1 MNFLRQQVAVKD
13 LLELELKQRLLLADH
28 CISDLDHTD
37 VNGSPAEDLAKQ
49 RIGVSST
56 SLGNLRYANWAFWT
70 GLEFLS
76 AYRCDDCETAIE
88 KVKEQRFS
96 AYDHAFLRTSM
107 VNNCQRELKRE
118 VQQELTGLVNGRYL
132 AQSLFSGVREFY
144 RALPARKMYLS
155 RNLRPVVEAYAGF
168 LGFTGVE
175 SEVKLK
181 RAVLEHLLLHHR
193 SMKRLIFRIDG
204 VAEDEM
210 INTAKFYQRQK
221 WSQVEDV
228 LVLKR
233 SLEMNDDFK
242 TADVLIGSNDYGL
255 VDIMNGRKV

>member
-56 SLGNLRYANWAFWT
+56 SLGNLRYANWVFWT

-76 AYRCDDCETAIE
+76 AYRCEDCETAIE

-242 TADVLIGSNDYGL
+242 TADVLMGSNDYGL

>member
-56 SLGNLRYANWAFWT
+56 SWGNLRYANWAFWT

-76 AYRCDDCETAIE
+76 AYHCEDRETAME
-88 KVKEQRFS
+88 KAKEQCFS
-96 AYDHAFLRTSM
+96 AYDSAFLRTSK
-107 VNNCQRELKRE
+107 VDNCRLELKRE
-118 VQQELTGLVNGRYL
+118 VQQELTELVNKRDI
-132 AQSLFSGVREFY
+132 AKSLFPGVKEFY
-144 RALPARKMYLS
+144 QALPAQKMYLS
-155 RNLRPVVEAYAGF
+155 RNLQPIVEAYAGF
-168 LGFTGVE
+168 LGFTGVK

-181 RAVLEHLLLHHR
+181 RAVLEHLLLHNR

-233 SLEMNDDFK
+233 SLSLQDDFK

-255 VDIMNGRKV
+255 VDIINGK

>member
-193 SMKRLIFRIDG
+193 SMKRLIFG
-204 VAEDEM
+204 L
-210 INTAKFYQRQK
+210 TA
-221 WSQVEDV
+221 W
-228 LVLKR
+228 LKMR
-233 SLEMNDDFK
+233 
-242 TADVLIGSNDYGL
+242 
-255 VDIMNGRKV
+255 

>member
-1 MNFLRQQVAVKD
+1 AVKD

-56 SLGNLRYANWAFWT
+56 SLGNLRYANWVFWT

-242 TADVLIGSNDYGL
+242 TADVLMGSNDYGL